1 MLPALIH
8 EQNTDSVISHLNYTI
23 IINFVDNTS
32 EKLGNIQFLR
42 GVIHRQNAYWL
53 NALNWHNSR
62 QYAIIE
68 LVKREVPLWQL
79 STQKNNLIQ

>member
-32 EKLGNIQFLR
+32 EKLEIFSFSEVLSTD
-42 GVIHRQNAYWL
+42 QNAYWL